1 MVFWLFCWHG
11 LTINLGALRWS
22 HGFLWT
28 RFCMWTQTHFIHF
41 IHSFLR
47 KSNDGLSGSP
57 VLKHPESPCMARIYR
72 NSCHRR
78 RRVMWPTLIQ
88 EHPLRHRLLVLLSV
102 LPIKTCHPMAKSLPS
117 RLSKTWWTSTP
128 CSKPVLSGGSARWPG
143 IPFENGLTHRCSLDM
158 SILLPICERAGIW
171 IPPITP

>member
-102 LPIKTCHPMAKSLPS
+102 LPIKNMPSHGKIATQSSLQNVVDIDALFKASPVW
-117 RLSKTWWTSTP
+117 RLSQM
-128 CSKPVLSGGSARWPG
+128 AR
-143 IPFENGLTHRCSLDM
+143 H
-158 SILLPICERAGIW
+158 PIWKW
-171 IPPITP
+171 IDA